1 MSKLSIYETGW
12 INLVFENR
20 NKEYGAYQL
29 RRDYVKSSLT
39 ALFIGI
45 LLVTSLG
52 LLSKITFSSPSVLQP
67 EISVPPIID
76 QVIKITKIYY
86 PDDKKNTASQKTI
99 HSTDLPITKDILIN
113 PEIVK
118 STEKTNDLIPN
129 KELPN
134 QSSIPSETNGT
145 DALNTNSGSSNDLGE
160 INKPTD
166 FGNTVVKATALD
178 KLPEFPGGIS
188 KFYSYVGTNFE
199 KPEIENL
206 ESIRVV
212 VYFIIEKDGSMSDI
226 QVRNNPGYGLAN
238 EAIRVLKSL
247 KTKWTPGIINSKAVR
262 TAYSLPI
269 SIQLD

>member
-29 RRDYVKSSLT
+29 RQDYVKSSLT
-39 ALFIGI
+39 ALFIGV

-52 LLSKITFSSPSVLQP
+52 LLLKFTLSSQNLTKP
-67 EISVPPIID
+67 EIAIPPTID
-76 QVIKITKIYY
+76 NVLTVTRVYITER
-86 PDDKKNTASQKTI
+86 KKNILPEVKSQT
-99 HSTDLPITKDILIN
+99 TEVPITKDNLIN
-113 PEIVK
+113 PKIVH
-118 STEKTNDLIPN
+118 STEPLPEITTN
-129 KELPN
+129 KELTN
-134 QSSIPSETNGT
+134 QSTTASDAQGT
-145 DALNTNSGSSNDLGE
+145 TAINPYSGSSGGE
-160 INKPTD
+160 FNKPSD

-199 KPEIENL
+199 KPEIENS
-206 ESIRVV
+206 ESIRVIV
-212 VYFIIEKDGSMSDI
+212 NFIIEKDGSMTDI
-226 QVRNNPGYGLAN
+226 QVRNNPGYGLAK